1 MDLLELEVLST
12 DEYKSNVDLFM
23 KEYLYDFTK
32 DELFSGLSNEDI
44 KSLKFEEKVYEIPQ
58 WYPQRFKTKLDFS
71 LEQSIGVCVSQ
82 RFNDNFIKIGT
93 IDYKLKDRIIGLY
106 SKEDIELI
114 CYLNGGRYKL
124 ATLNPDGSEKLK
136 TYRED
141 YSFKIAFRKEAT
153 VMHQPNNSNKLE
165 NIGNNIEKTGNAI
178 QQIGCFIF
186 GLPLG
191 IFCLYMIFKIITM

>member
-12 DEYKSNVDLFM
+12 EEYKSNVDLFM

-141 YSFKIAFRKEAT
+141 YSFKIAFRKKAT
-153 VMHQPNNSNKLE
+153 VIHQPNNSNKLE
-165 NIGNNIEKTGNAI
+165 NIGENIQKTGNAI